1 MIWWFA
7 IGYILMMILSVCSF
21 WMGYYK
27 YSKFEAEKEDKHLER
42 AKLYFKMF
50 PVISI
55 IGIIILFA
63 GYLYRVI

>member
-1 MIWWFA
+1 
-7 IGYILMMILSVCSF
+7 
-21 WMGYYK
+21 MGYYK

-63 GYLYRVI
+63 GYLYRVL